1 MAVYQLGLL
10 VAAGVLW
17 WRSGSLAKRLGILSL
32 GSLLGYLPTGGFWA
46 IELQR
51 RFGNPVFPFANNLF
65 RSEYQSLETGMAERF
80 SYGLVR
86 PVVDMAL
93 GRPGRL
99 AEIAM
104 RDVRFLLLLAAALG
118 CAVVVGGS
126 ACPWRPRP
134 SPGAGVSGRSSRGG

>member
-1 MAVYQLGLL
+1 MRPACSGG
-10 VAAGVLW
+10 AAG
-17 WRSGSLAKRLGILSL
+17 RSAKRLGLLSL

-51 RFGNPVFPFANNLF
+51 RFGNPVFPFANNFF
-65 RSEYQSLETGMAERF
+65 RSEYQSLQTGFAERL

-104 RDVRFLLLLAAALG
+104 RDVRFLLLLAAGLA
-118 CAVVVGGS
+118 CVAVWVAARARGT
-126 ACPWRPRP
+126 RPR
-134 SPGAGVSGRSSRGG
+134 ALERS